1 MRKHSR
7 SSKHG
12 GFKEVFLNPNDKGSG
27 NHAQG
32 AFRGR
37 TVLNLSSKLGS
48 YHQKLSFLIEIFYIQ
63 DFYWDFS
70 IMKNFAKKFK
80 FSPKISVFTFL
91 SDNLS
96 IFDQKRGFRGYLKCC
111 WSKTINVLNISWVPS
126 WVEMSLV
133 VKAWLIFATC
143 GWILVNCW

>member
-37 TVLNLSSKLGS
+37 TVLNLSCKLGS
-48 YHQKLSFLIEIFYIQ
+48 YHQKLSFLIEIFI
-63 DFYWDFS
+63 FRT
-70 IMKNFAKKFK
+70 
-80 FSPKISVFTFL
+80 FTEIFL
-91 SDNLS
+91 L
-96 IFDQKRGFRGYLKCC
+96 
-111 WSKTINVLNISWVPS
+111 
-126 WVEMSLV
+126 
-133 VKAWLIFATC
+133 
-143 GWILVNCW
+143 

>member
-48 YHQKLSFLIEIFYIQ
+48 YHQKLSFLIGIFI
-63 DFYWDFS
+63 FS
-70 IMKNFAKKFK
+70 LLLRFFCYK
-80 FSPKISVFTFL
+80 TFC
-91 SDNLS
+91 
-96 IFDQKRGFRGYLKCC
+96 QE
-111 WSKTINVLNISWVPS
+111 V
-126 WVEMSLV
+126 
-133 VKAWLIFATC
+133 
-143 GWILVNCW
+143 

>member
-32 AFRGR
+32 ANRGR

-48 YHQKLSFLIEIFYIQ
+48 YHLKLSCFIEIFLSGI
-63 DFYWDFS
+63 S
-70 IMKNFAKKFK
+70 AT
-80 FSPKISVFTFL
+80 KISENFMT
-91 SDNLS
+91 S
-96 IFDQKRGFRGYLKCC
+96 IYKNIRKR
-111 WSKTINVLNISWVPS
+111 
-126 WVEMSLV
+126 
-133 VKAWLIFATC
+133 
-143 GWILVNCW
+143 